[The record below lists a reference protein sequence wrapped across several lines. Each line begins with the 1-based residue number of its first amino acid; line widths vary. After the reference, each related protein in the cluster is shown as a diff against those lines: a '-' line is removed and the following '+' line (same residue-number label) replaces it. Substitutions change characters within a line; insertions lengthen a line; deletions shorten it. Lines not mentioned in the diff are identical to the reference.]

1 MKTIVLSKKFC
12 CSDNNFEYF
21 IGLTCDKKIIPLG
34 TKPPWMDGYIKSF
47 GENKCMSFLITDK
60 QLSKNNMKYRIK
72 LVALLTK
79 LSIMNKI

>member
-1 MKTIVLSKKFC
+1 M
-12 CSDNNFEYF
+12 
-21 IGLTCDKKIIPLG
+21 PLG
-34 TKPPWMDGYIKSF
+34 TNLPWMDGYVKSF

-60 QLSKNNMKYRIK
+60 QSSKNNMKYGKK

>member
-1 MKTIVLSKKFC
+1 MPLST
-12 CSDNNFEYF
+12 N
-21 IGLTCDKKIIPLG
+21 L
-34 TKPPWMDGYIKSF
+34 PWMDGYVKSF

-60 QLSKNNMKYRIK
+60 QSSKNNMKYGKK